1 MGFGALEE
9 RRSPMTVS
17 PRPSGILIHLASFIL
32 HLKWQMVPDYQGIKF
47 SSDELFEP
55 GSPAR
60 NDGQA
65 GRNLDESHIKMGLD
79 PET

>member
-1 MGFGALEE
+1 
-9 RRSPMTVS
+9 
-17 PRPSGILIHLASFIL
+17 
-32 HLKWQMVPDYQGIKF
+32 MVPDYQGKGIKF